1 MATSVS
7 TTVHSQAK
15 GSIQKIPSGKE
26 GLVIILALLFGPETK
41 SYWFYFLKLSKL

>member
-7 TTVHSQAK
+7 TTVHNQAK